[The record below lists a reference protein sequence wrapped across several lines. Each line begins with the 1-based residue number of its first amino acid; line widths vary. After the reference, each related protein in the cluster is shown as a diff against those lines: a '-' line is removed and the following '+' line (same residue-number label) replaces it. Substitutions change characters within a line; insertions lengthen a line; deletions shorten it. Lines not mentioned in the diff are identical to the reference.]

1 MTFSINYREWGWF
14 LKIGSILGSFSKL
27 QQILMTGGIGQ
38 MMTMNPWL
46 FWMIW
51 WLLANISIVM
61 MGAGANVKPV
71 TDVEWEEWQEYC
83 KEQNAKRN
91 SQS

>member
-1 MTFSINYREWGWF
+1 M
-14 LKIGSILGSFSKL
+14 KV

-46 FWMIW
+46 FWMMWIF
-51 WLLANISIVM
+51 LVDVAIVM
-61 MGAGANVKPV
+61 MMAQDDVKPV
-71 TDVEWEEWQEYC
+71 TDVEWQEWQEYC
-83 KEQNAKRN
+83 KEQNAKRD